1 MAARYRDSDMKV
13 IERRLAALEQ
23 RKSVKSR
30 QVHII
35 KAFDHND
42 SARQIAELMAVG
54 AVDQNDGFLCL
65 TGRPSLISAA
75 SQC

>member
-1 MAARYRDSDMKV
+1 MKV

-30 QVHII
+30 QMHII
-35 KAFDHND
+35 RATDD
-42 SARQIAELMAVG
+42 ADGRRQIAGLMAVG

-65 TGRPSLISAA
+65 TGRPSIISAV
-75 SQC
+75 SQY